1 MIQSQLKLRLT
12 PKQTKQLEGW
22 LWNLTGVWNWAIK
35 KIEADARDGVF
46 YSPFDFK
53 SLLANHSEK
62 LEIPGHVLQ
71 GILGQAHASWK
82 RCFKKIT
89 KKPRLKGNR
98 NKLCSILFPDPI
110 KVPVGNHVRLPGL
123 GKIRFH
129 KQVLPDGKI
138 KCGRV
143 IKRASGWYLCL
154 FIDTER
160 APIER
165 KGFGRIGIDP
175 GFKNLLTFSD
185 GQTVAHP
192 REMEATERRLAQA
205 QRGRDKALA
214 ARLQEHRANQVKDRN
229 HKLSLRLV
237 QQNVFIA
244 FSADNHSAVARQFG
258 RSVSSSS
265 HYQLRQ
271 MISYKSRSGGTKYVE
286 TESRFSTMT
295 CSACGA
301 RNGPSGLAGLAV
313 RNWECACGAKHDRDV
328 NAARN
333 TLISGAGCALKET
346 SDGLSQQES

>member
-12 PKQTKQLEGW
+12 PQQTKRLEGW

-46 YSPFDFK
+46 YSPFGFH
-53 SLLANHSEK
+53 SLLTGHSKKMEVPA
-62 LEIPGHVLQ
+62 LVLQ
-71 GILGQAHASWK
+71 GILGQAYVSWK
-82 RCFKKIT
+82 RCLRKIS

-98 NKLCSILFPDPI
+98 NKLCSIPFPYPI
-110 KVPVGNHVRLPGL
+110 KAPVGNHIKLLCL
-123 GKIRFH
+123 GKVRFH
-129 KQVLPDGKI
+129 KQGLPEGKI

-143 IKRASGWYLCL
+143 IKRASGWYLSL
-154 FIDTER
+154 IIDMDR

-165 KGFGRIGIDP
+165 KGFGEIGIDP

-192 REMEATERRLAQA
+192 REMEAAEKRIAQA
-205 QRGRDKALA
+205 QRGHDKVLA
-214 ARLQEHRANQVKDRN
+214 ARLQERRANRVKDRN

-244 FSADNHSAVARQFG
+244 FSADDHSAVAKRFG

-271 MISYKSRSGGTKYVE
+271 MLKYKSRSGGTEYVE
-286 TESRFSTMT
+286 TAPQFSTMT
-295 CSACGA
+295 CHVCDA
-301 RNGPSGLAGLAV
+301 RTGPRGLGGLAV
-313 RNWECACGAKHDRDV
+313 RQWRCSACGTQHDRDQ
-328 NAARN
+328 NAACN
-333 TLISGAGCALKET
+333 VKAGAGCAHEVLCA
-346 SDGLSQQES
+346 